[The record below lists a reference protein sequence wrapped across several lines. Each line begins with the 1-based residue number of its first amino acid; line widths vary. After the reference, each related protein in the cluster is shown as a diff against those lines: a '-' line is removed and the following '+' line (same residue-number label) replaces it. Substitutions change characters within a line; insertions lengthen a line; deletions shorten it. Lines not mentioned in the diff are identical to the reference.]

1 MKNII
6 IVSVKQRQ
14 NVAASVQEVLTEF
27 GCSIKTRLGIT
38 DSSSD
43 KCSQTGLI
51 ILEFIGS
58 KKQIN
63 SITKKLTK
71 IKGVKVKAVSI

>member
-6 IVSVKQRQ
+6 VVSVKQRQ
-14 NVAASVQEVLTEF
+14 NVAVSVQEVLTEF
-27 GCSIKTRLGIT
+27 GCLIKTRLGIT
-38 DSSSD
+38 DSCPD

-63 SITKKLTK
+63 SMTKKLTK
-71 IKGVKVKAVSI
+71 IKGVKVKAIII

>member
-27 GCSIKTRLGIT
+27 GCLIKTRLGIT
-38 DSSSD
+38 DSSVD

-58 KKQIN
+58 KKEIN
-63 SITKKLTK
+63 SMTKKLTK
-71 IKGVKVKAVSI
+71 IKGVKVKAVAI

>member
-6 IVSVKQRQ
+6 IISVKQRQ
-14 NVAASVQEVLTEF
+14 NVSVSVQEVLTEF
-27 GCSIKTRLGIT
+27 GCLIKTRLGIT
-38 DSSSD
+38 DSCSD

-58 KKQIN
+58 KKEIT
-63 SITKKLTK
+63 SITKKLSK
-71 IKGVKVKAVSI
+71 IKGVKVKTVSI